1 MPLAELLDS
10 IDPIIELNDKWG
22 KSADHLID
30 PPPFQRVYLTLIA
43 LLRLLN
49 WIASVAL
56 DC

>member
-30 PPPFQRVYLTLIA
+30 SPPLFNAFI
-43 LLRLLN
+43 
-49 WIASVAL
+49 
-56 DC
+56 